1 MKLYVLSVLIKKK
14 GPNYHVLY
22 TKIDQRV
29 MKFGL
34 EKRCQ
39 TWLQTELYLL
49 NVDGGWWMDG
59 IKSLHGTRSL
69 KQEMSG

>member
-1 MKLYVLSVLIKKK
+1 
-14 GPNYHVLY
+14 VLY